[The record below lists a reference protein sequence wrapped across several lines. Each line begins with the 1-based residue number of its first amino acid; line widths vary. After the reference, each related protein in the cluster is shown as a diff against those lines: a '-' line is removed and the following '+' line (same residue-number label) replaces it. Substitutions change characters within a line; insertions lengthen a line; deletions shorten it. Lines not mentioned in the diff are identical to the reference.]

1 MIVTSAFAGIGGIDL
16 GISAAMP
23 EAEIR
28 FQIEIDP
35 YCRKVLAKHWP
46 EATRYEDV
54 QTVEPADIAGTEILI
69 AGVPCQDT
77 SVASPTGTGL
87 DGERSGL
94 WREVKRLI
102 RTVPT
107 IEWLVVENVPGL
119 LGRGMDTLLGD
130 LSESGFC
137 YVEWDCLSSASI
149 GACHRRDRI
158 WIIAS
163 RHTPNTY
170 GSAVWE
176 FPERNTPRRYDVQP
190 SGKTE
195 SVNDGKTRH
204 ATDTDSIKGR
214 ECVEGRETQERETT
228 SGRSEG
234 PCSEH
239 VTDPLS
245 PGLSFRE
252 RMEGSWAYAAVARGN
267 GWNIEPP
274 VCPLDDGISP
284 RLANRRNAIKAL
296 GNSVQPQVAYFV
308 GKRLRQL
315 IYE

>member
-1 MIVTSAFAGIGGIDL
+1 MIITSAFAGIGGIDL

-28 FQIEIDP
+28 YQIEIDP
-35 YCRKVLAKHWP
+35 YCRAVLAKHWP

-54 QTVEPADIAGTEILI
+54 QTVRPSDIAGTQVLI

-102 RTVPT
+102 RSVST

-119 LGRGMDTLLGD
+119 LGRGMDKLLGD

-137 YVEWDCLSSASI
+137 YVEWDCLSSAAI

-163 RHTPNTY
+163 RNTPNSY

-176 FPERNTPRRYDVQP
+176 FPERNTPRRYDVQS
-190 SGKTE
+190 SGETE
-195 SVNDGKTRH
+195 SINDG
-204 ATDTDSIKGR
+204 
-214 ECVEGRETQERETT
+214 
-228 SGRSEG
+228 SEG
-234 PCSEH
+234 S
-239 VTDPLS
+239 TTNPLS

-252 RMEGSWAYAAVARGN
+252 RMEGSWAYAALARGN
-267 GWNIEPP
+267 GWNTEPP
-274 VCPLDDGISP
+274 VCPLDDGIP
-284 RLANRRNAIKAL
+284 GRLANRRNAIKAL

>member
-1 MIVTSAFAGIGGIDL
+1 MIITSAFAGIGGIDL

-28 FQIEIDP
+28 YQIEIDP
-35 YCRKVLAKHWP
+35 YCRAVLAKHWP

-54 QTVEPADIAGTEILI
+54 QTVKPADITGTQILL

-102 RTVPT
+102 RSVST

-119 LGRGMDTLLGD
+119 LGRGMDRLLGD
-130 LSESGFC
+130 LSESGFS

-163 RHTPNTY
+163 RHTPNSY

-176 FPERNTPRRYDVQP
+176 FPERNTPGRYDVQ
-190 SGKTE
+190 SSRETE
-195 SVNDGKTRH
+195 SLNDGSQRS
-204 ATDTDSIKGR
+204 ATN
-214 ECVEGRETQERETT
+214 
-228 SGRSEG
+228 
-234 PCSEH
+234 
-239 VTDPLS
+239 PLS

-267 GWNIEPP
+267 GWNTEPP
-274 VCPLDDGISP
+274 VCPLDDGIP
-284 RLANRRNAIKAL
+284 GRLANRRNAIKAL